1 MSVRRTMLA
10 AVAAGALLLAGC
22 GGTTDNGPTGDAMD
36 PAPERGPTSPTNP
49 GPTDPGPTGEAG
61 AGAPPPP
68 AHLDFTATTV
78 DGDSFDGYELLGQPA
93 VLWFWAP
100 WCGICAGQ
108 APDVRALAEDYAGT
122 ATVVGVAGLDDSVE
136 AMRGFIDRHGLQG
149 VTHLADP
156 DGTVWRLYEVT
167 AQSTFVILDET
178 GAVVERGITGTAE
191 LPHRL
196 DPLVG

>member
-1 MSVRRTMLA
+1 MSVRRTTLA
-10 AVAAGALLLAGC
+10 VVAAGALLLAGC
-22 GGTTDNGPTGDAMD
+22 AGTDNGPTGDTMD
-36 PAPERGPTSPTNP
+36 PAPERAPTS
-49 GPTDPGPTGEAG
+49 PTDPGPTGEADTESP
-61 AGAPPPP
+61 APP

-78 DGDSFDGYELLGQPA
+78 DGGSFDGHELLGQPV

-108 APDVRALAEDYAGT
+108 APDVRALADDYAGT
-122 ATVVGVAGLDDSVE
+122 VSVVGVAGLDDSVE
-136 AMRGFIDRHGLQG
+136 AMRGFIDRHGLQD

-178 GAVVERGITGTAE
+178 GAVVERGIRGTAE